1 MYSAASYDFGQPCP
15 PPTPTQ
21 ATLALA
27 DTVAHNPWGSETPP
41 AP

>member
-15 PPTPTQ
+15 PPTQ

-27 DTVAHNPWGSETPP
+27 DTVAHNPWGSEAPP